1 MANLQ
6 SLDPRIGRW
15 DLPARWE
22 EQVPKQ
28 ALDQFQTYEVF
39 VQKRENMPLAYVG
52 PVHAPDL
59 EVAFLY
65 AKEQYS
71 RRATCTGLWV
81 VKTQHVQLT
90 PYAGDNESV
99 YQQLNLGPVKETEG
113 GPVQPFEIFHL
124 KKRGKAHT
132 HAGTVYAT
140 CYQSALA
147 QAREQF
153 GDQSPC
159 VNAWVIP
166 AEKML
171 RSTAADQA
179 MWATTADKKYR
190 EPAAYKVLDK
200 INAFKNQMHEL

>member
-1 MANLQ
+1 MVLQ
-6 SLDPRIGRW
+6 SLDPRIRRW
-15 DLPARWE
+15 DLPASWE

-39 VQKRENMPLAYVG
+39 HQKRENMPFAYVG

-81 VKTQHVQLT
+81 VKTQDVQLT

-99 YQQLNLGPVKETEG
+99 YQLLDLGPEAGAG
-113 GPVQPFEIFHL
+113 GEPAQPFEIFHL

-132 HAGTVYAT
+132 HAGTVYAVS
-140 CYQSALA
+140 YRSALS
-147 QAREQF
+147 QARAQF
-153 GDQSPC
+153 GDQGPC
-159 VNAWVIP
+159 VNVWVVP
-166 AEKML
+166 ANKML
-171 RSTAADQA
+171 RSQPDDQA

-190 EPAAYKVLDK
+190 EPTAYKVLDK
-200 INAFKNQMHEL
+200 VNAFKNQMHEL